1 MSDTA
6 RQAFVAAVVF
16 VGVVVAV
23 LALWK
28 LRLLLALLFLAFI
41 VAAAMR
47 PGVEA
52 LAATASPAA
61 HRHPRPLRRARR
73 LVALLLWLVVPRA
86 IDQIQDAIGSDP
98 LRAEAREATGV
109 KHDILVGS
117 QRGWRSSRAE
127 HSSTPR
133 SRRR

>member
-1 MSDTA
+1 MQGSA

-47 PGVEA
+47 PTVEA
-52 LAATASPAA
+52 LQKRYRVPRGVGILAHYAA
-61 HRHPRPLRRARR
+61 LGG
-73 LVALLLWLVVPRA
+73 LVALLL
-86 IDQIQDAIGSDP
+86 
-98 LRAEAREATGV
+98 
-109 KHDILVGS
+109 
-117 QRGWRSSRAE
+117 
-127 HSSTPR
+127 
-133 SRRR
+133 